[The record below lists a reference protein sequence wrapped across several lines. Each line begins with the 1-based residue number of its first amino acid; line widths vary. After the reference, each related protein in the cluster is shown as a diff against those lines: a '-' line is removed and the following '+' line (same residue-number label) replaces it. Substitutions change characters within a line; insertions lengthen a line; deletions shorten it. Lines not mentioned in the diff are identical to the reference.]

1 MHTIVKNMLSDRIN
15 RLSESETLAMTRKCR
30 ELKETGIDVINLSIG
45 QPDFNTPEYIKE
57 AARKALEQNFTFY
70 PPVSGYLDLRK
81 AVCLKLKRDNHL
93 EYTPD
98 QVVISTGAKQAL
110 ANTILSLVNP
120 GDEVILAAPYW
131 VTYRELVKLA
141 GGKNVTIQAK
151 VDTDFKI
158 TPQQLEMTI
167 TDKTRMFIFSSPCNP
182 TGSVY
187 SQSELAALALV
198 FEKHP
203 EIYIISDEIYE
214 LINFKGKHESIAQ
227 FPNLKDR
234 VIIINGVS
242 KGFAMTGWRLGYSVS
257 SPEIAKACDKLQGQ
271 ITSGASSI
279 SQKAAVAA
287 LMTDPAESEELQD
300 MVSIFKKRRDLFF
313 DLLREI
319 PGFVTNL
326 PEGAFYFFPDVTAY
340 FGKKYGD
347 LVISNS
353 TDLCNYIID
362 TVYVATVPGEA
373 FGNPDCIRLSYA
385 TSEKDLREAA
395 LRIKGTLAKLS

>member
-1 MHTIVKNMLSDRIN
+1 MHTIVKNMLSERIN

-70 PPVSGYLDLRK
+70 TPVSGYLDLRK
-81 AVCLKLKRDNHL
+81 AVCLKLKRDNNL
-93 EYTPD
+93 DYTPD

-158 TPQQLEMTI
+158 TPQQLEEAI
-167 TDKTRMFIFSSPCNP
+167 TAKTRMFIFSSPCNP

-187 SQSELAALALV
+187 SHNELAALAVV
-198 FEKHP
+198 FEQHP

-214 LINFKGKHESIAQ
+214 LINFKGKHESIAR
-227 FPNLKDR
+227 FPALKER

-271 ITSGASSI
+271 MTSGASSI

-287 LMTDPAESEELQD
+287 LMTDPAESDELQN
-300 MVSIFKKRRDLFF
+300 MVSVFKKRRDLFF

-340 FGKKYGD
+340 FGKKYGNQT
-347 LVISNS
+347 ISNS
-353 TDLCNYIID
+353 ADLCNYIID

-395 LRIKGTLAKLS
+395 LRIKGALAKLG

>member
-1 MHTIVKNMLSDRIN
+1 MHAIVKNKLSDRIN

-30 ELKETGIDVINLSIG
+30 ELKETGTDVINLSIG

-70 PPVSGYLDLRK
+70 PPVNGYLDLRK
-81 AVCLKLKRDNHL
+81 AVCLKLKRDNNL

-158 TPQQLEMTI
+158 TPHQLEEAI

-187 SQSELAALALV
+187 SQSELAALAV
-198 FEKHP
+198 IFEQHP

-227 FPNLKDR
+227 FPALKER

-287 LMTDPAESEELQD
+287 LMTDPSESDELQN
-300 MVSIFKKRRDLFF
+300 MVSVFKKRRDLFF
-313 DLLREI
+313 DLLCDI

-347 LVISNS
+347 QTISNS
-353 TDLCNYIID
+353 ADLCNYIID

-385 TSEKDLREAA
+385 TSEKDLKEAA
-395 LRIKGTLAKLS
+395 IRIKSALAKLG